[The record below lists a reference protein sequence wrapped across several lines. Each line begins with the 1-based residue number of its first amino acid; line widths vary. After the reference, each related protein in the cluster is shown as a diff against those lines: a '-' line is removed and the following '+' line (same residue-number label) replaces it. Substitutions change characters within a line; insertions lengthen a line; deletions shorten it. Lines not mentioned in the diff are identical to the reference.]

1 MRMAGGHESL
11 RCDYCKSIYF
21 SGPDEQG
28 VRYLDELPELLCPV
42 CAVPLWNA
50 TLAGAPLR
58 TCKKCRGMLVAMGAF
73 QGLIEQVRAEHGGSE
88 LPATSDEVDPG
99 RKLECPACHQ
109 TMESHFYYGGGHV
122 VMEDCE
128 RCELNWLDGGALMRI
143 VRAPRQEVMEPN
155 GF

>member
-11 RCDYCKSIYF
+11 RCDYCKNIYF
-21 SGPDEQG
+21 SGPDDQG
-28 VRYLDELPELLCPV
+28 VRYLDELPDLLCPV

-58 TCKKCRGMLVAMGAF
+58 TCKQCRGMLVAMGAF
-73 QGLIEQVRAEHGGSE
+73 EGLIEQVRGEHPGAQV
-88 LPATSDEVDPG
+88 PATGDTIDPS
-99 RKLECPACHQ
+99 RKLECPLCHH

-128 RCELNWLDGGALMRI
+128 RCEVNWLDGGALIRI
-143 VRAPRQEVMEPN
+143 VRAPHQQEAEP
-155 GF
+155 GSF